1 MNVLAIT
8 SPLFFLIALGYL
20 GVYKKVLLPEHI
32 PALGRFVLYFA
43 VPGIMLINLTKSTP
57 QELIKP
63 DFMITYGL
71 ASVITYFVANFL
83 ISRFTNSKGSEA
95 SILAM
100 GGAIP
105 NSMFVGLPILLQ
117 VMPEH
122 ATKVFALCVLVEN
135 LLVMPVALFVT
146 EWKVATSA
154 ADGTKQIL
162 SKIGKRLI
170 SNPILLAVAAGLT
183 MSALGLHF
191 PAFIQQSL
199 GMLAS
204 GAAATALIMIGG
216 SLVGN
221 SIKGDLRA
229 ISTVTLAK
237 LVLHPL
243 IMIAVL
249 AAWGPM
255 DPILYTAAV
264 ITAASPMLTVFP
276 VLAGPYGAGKVA
288 ASSLLAATVTAY
300 VTLNGFLAFVL

>member
-1 MNVLAIT
+1 MNVLSIT
-8 SPLFFLIALGYL
+8 APLFFLIGLGYL
-20 GVYKKVLLPEHI
+20 AVYKKILMPEHV

-71 ASVITYFVANFL
+71 ASVITYFLATFL
-83 ISRFTNSKGSEA
+83 ISRLTHSRGSEA

-117 VMPEH
+117 VLPDQ
-122 ATKVFALCVLVEN
+122 ATKIFALCVLVEN
-135 LLVMPVALFVT
+135 LLVMPIALFVT
-146 EWKVATSA
+146 EWKVASSTSNA
-154 ADGTKQIL
+154 ASQIL
-162 SKIGKRLI
+162 SKIGKRLVA
-170 SNPILLAVAAGLT
+170 NPILLAVAAGLT

-191 PAFIQQSL
+191 PDFVQQSL

-221 SIKGDLRA
+221 SIKGDVRA
-229 ISTVTLAK
+229 ISAVTLSK
-237 LVLHPL
+237 LILHPL

-249 AAWGPM
+249 AVWGPI
-255 DPILYTAAV
+255 DPILYTAA
-264 ITAASPMLTVFP
+264 IIISASPMLTVFP

-288 ASSLLAATVTAY
+288 ASSLLVATVTAY
-300 VTLNGFLAFVL
+300 VTLNAFLAYVL

>member
-1 MNVLAIT
+1 MNVLSIT
-8 SPLFFLIALGYL
+8 APLFFLIGLGYL
-20 GVYKKVLLPEHI
+20 AVYKKILMPEHV

-71 ASVITYFVANFL
+71 ASVITYFLATFL
-83 ISRFTNSKGSEA
+83 ISRLTHGRGSEA

-117 VMPEH
+117 VMPEQ

-135 LLVMPVALFVT
+135 LLVMPIALFVT
-146 EWKVATSA
+146 EWKVASSA
-154 ADGTKQIL
+154 SNGANQIL
-162 SKIGKRLI
+162 SKIGKRLVA
-170 SNPILLAVAAGLT
+170 NPILLAVAAGLT
-183 MSALGLHF
+183 MSTFGLNF
-191 PAFIQQSL
+191 PDFVQQSL

-221 SIKGDLRA
+221 SIKGDVRA
-229 ISTVTLAK
+229 ISAVTLSK
-237 LVLHPL
+237 LILHPI

-249 AAWGPM
+249 AVWGPI
-255 DPILYTAAV
+255 DPILYTAA
-264 ITAASPMLTVFP
+264 IIISASPMLTVFP

-300 VTLNGFLAFVL
+300 VTLNAFLAYVL